1 LSYDVIDKEANYIM
15 IVDERITAYI
25 NSLVSE
31 LPKELSN
38 LEMSALEHHVP
49 IIKKETQGALKF
61 LLQLQQPKRILEVG
75 TAIGFSALFMSE
87 YTNCDCQI
95 TTIEKVAMR
104 LVEAEKNLADPI
116 FPHKDKIKLIKGE
129 ALDVLKAL
137 VEEKLSFDFI
147 FLDAAKAQYMS
158 FLPEL
163 MKLLEEKGLLVTDN
177 VLQDGTVINSRYSI
191 TRRDRTIHSRMREYL
206 YTITHME
213 ELSTVILPVGDGITL
228 SHRVK

>member
-1 LSYDVIDKEANYIM
+1 M

-25 NSLVSE
+25 NSLEPE
-31 LPKELSN
+31 LPPELSF
-38 LEMSALEHHVP
+38 LEREALENHVP
-49 IIKKETQGALKF
+49 IIKKETQGVLKF
-61 LLQLQQPKRILEVG
+61 LLRLQQPKRILEVG

-87 YTNCDCQI
+87 YSSSECKI

-104 LVEAEKNLADPI
+104 LVEAEKNLSDSR
-116 FPHKDKIKLIKGE
+116 FPHRDKIRLCKGE
-129 ALDVLKAL
+129 ALEVLKEL
-137 VEEKLSFDFI
+137 VAGKESFDFI

-163 MKLLEEKGLLVTDN
+163 MKLLCGSGMLLTDN
-177 VLQDGTVINSRYSI
+177 VLQDGTVTNSRYSI

-213 ELSTVILPVGDGITL
+213 ELSTVILPVGDGIAI
-228 SHRVK
+228 SHKQG

>member
-1 LSYDVIDKEANYIM
+1 M
-15 IVDERITAYI
+15 IVNERITAYL
-25 NSLVSE
+25 NSLEAE
-31 LPKELSN
+31 LPKELAE
-38 LEMSALEHHVP
+38 LEREALEHQVP
-49 IIKKETQGALKF
+49 IIKKETQGVLRF
-61 LLQLQQPKRILEVG
+61 LLGLQQPKRILEVG

-87 YTNCDCQI
+87 YTGTDCRI

-104 LVEAEKNLADPI
+104 LAEAEKNLSDTR
-116 FPHKDKIKLIKGE
+116 FSGHHKIVLRKGE
-129 ALDVLKAL
+129 ALEELKAL
-137 VEEKLSFDFI
+137 AEEKEGYDFI

-163 MKLLEEKGLLVTDN
+163 MKLLDTGGMLVTDN

-213 ELSTVILPVGDGITL
+213 ELDTVILPVGDGIAL
-228 SHRVK
+228 SRRLA